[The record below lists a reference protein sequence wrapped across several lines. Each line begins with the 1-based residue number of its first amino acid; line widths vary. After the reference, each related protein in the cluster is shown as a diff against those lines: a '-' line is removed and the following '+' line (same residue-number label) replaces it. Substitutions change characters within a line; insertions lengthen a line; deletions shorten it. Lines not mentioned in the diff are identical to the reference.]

1 MYGCVS
7 GNFIELGS
15 EGHHIPNIYPYESL
29 QLADLPFCSSGKP
42 SG

>member
-15 EGHHIPNIYPYESL
+15 EGHHILTICPYESL
-29 QLADLPFCSSGKP
+29 QLADLTFGSRGKP